1 MPSLLPDA
9 PIDPIASPN
18 APIVPPNAPIYS
30 HCPPDAPHAP
40 PRRYIATC
48 KQKQP
53 VVPPALC
60 DYITA
65 AYVEMRKEAQTAA
78 DSTAYTSARTLLA
91 LLRIATALVGSGGGG
106 GQWVAL
112 SAAGGH

>member
-1 MPSLLPDA
+1 M
-9 PIDPIASPN
+9 
-18 APIVPPNAPIYS
+18 
-30 HCPPDAPHAP
+30 
-40 PRRYIATC
+40 
-48 KQKQP
+48 
-53 VVPPALC
+53 VPPALC

-112 SAAGGH
+112 SAAGGHWVALEGSGGHWGALGGIEGHWGALGATGGHWRTVGGIGGH